1 MYEFNTTEPIYIQM
15 INIFKLK
22 IVSGEW
28 TRGSRTPTVRD
39 LAMEYGI
46 NPNTVQRSL
55 SELERDGLMYCE
67 RTSGRYITSDESLI
81 QREKEKMAQYEISGF
96 MSKMKAIG
104 CSEAEIVEL
113 IKNYSDK

>member
-15 INIFKLK
+15 IDIFKQK

-28 TRGSRTPTVRD
+28 QRGSRTPTVRD
-39 LAMEYGI
+39 LAIEYGI

-55 SELERDGLMYCE
+55 SELEREGLMYCE

-81 QREKEKMAQYEISGF
+81 KKEKERIAQKEVDGF
-96 MSKMKAIG
+96 MKRMSAVG
-104 CSEAEIVEL
+104 CSKDEIIDFVR
-113 IKNYSDK
+113 NYNS